1 MNERII
7 KIKAVYIHHDLDTD
21 DQAFPDAFDHVATDV
36 LDHDVSATPVV
47 STDAPRSPRPK
58 FLKSNQPVSPVAS
71 FKIHDLPGHSN
82 NQLVAQ
88 VSKLDAGKLH

>member
-1 MNERII
+1 MGNK
-7 KIKAVYIHHDLDTD
+7 KIEDPEGIAAQLARRVRFSLN
-21 DQAFPDAFDHVATDV
+21 
-36 LDHDVSATPVV
+36 
-47 STDAPRSPRPK
+47 SPRPK

-88 VSKLDAGKLH
+88 VSKSLTQENCIWQEQGIDLLEVTIFLVMYIYN